1 MFIEPY
7 MLSSA
12 SSSFAVVNAFL
23 MSSGFG
29 FLDFL
34 LKTYKEIFLFFLLID
49 CFGVTT
55 GTSKLLLLLCIKVIS
70 RLPFLVIFAYRFSI
84 CFDLSYYACPSIYFN
99 LSSSC
104 SRLYYS
110 AKLPNLT
117 HSSSLSLKEFQ
128 IYD

>member
-1 MFIEPY
+1 
-7 MLSSA
+7 MLSS
-12 SSSFAVVNAFL
+12 SYFAVVNAFL

-34 LKTYKEIFLFFLLID
+34 LKTYKEIFLFFL
-49 CFGVTT
+49 FGVTT

-110 AKLPNLT
+110 AKFPNLT